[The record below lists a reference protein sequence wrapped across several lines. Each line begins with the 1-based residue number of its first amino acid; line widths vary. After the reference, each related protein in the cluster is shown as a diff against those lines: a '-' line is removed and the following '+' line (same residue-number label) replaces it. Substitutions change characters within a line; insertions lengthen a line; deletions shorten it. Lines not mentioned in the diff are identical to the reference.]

1 VKELSP
7 DGEIDPRRAVLRSF
21 GEGAQVTPCP
31 RLSAFFLERP
41 LKGTQKK
48 WFGSHGVTDPTAVG
62 SLGSLYKL
70 LGMVHSFSSPELS
83 DRSDSVRSQ
92 VF

>member
-1 VKELSP
+1 MGRLTREGLCYVPLGRE
-7 DGEIDPRRAVLRSF
+7 PRSLLARVFLH
-21 GEGAQVTPCP
+21 
-31 RLSAFFLERP
+31 FFLERP